1 LLRSFHARLLVIE
14 RRRYRSKRMHPT
26 DLEFDRAHALMTV
39 ACVVL
44 GVVFLGFAGLV
55 TIIGQPFVDFVFSL
69 FGG

>member
-1 LLRSFHARLLVIE
+1 
-14 RRRYRSKRMHPT
+14 MHPT

-39 ACVVL
+39 VCVVL
-44 GVVFLGFAGLV
+44 GVVFLGFTGLI